1 MTRAMLSREVA
12 SPVLRTGA
20 RQVVFCHLCVTESG
34 VSVTGGCKNLGF
46 EVGAYA
52 KPL

>member
-1 MTRAMLSREVA
+1 MLSREVA
-12 SPVLRTGA
+12 IPVLRTGA
-20 RQVVFCHLCVTESG
+20 RQATFCHLCVTGSG
-34 VSVTGGCKNLGF
+34 VSVIGECKNLGF